1 MKAST
6 TKLRFNKAND
16 QAKLSRIAEWYGC
29 QVCVYNF
36 SLPSGHACPF
46 ADECLSKADRYDG
59 HITDGP
65 NTTFRC
71 FAASDEARQP
81 SVRQQRWY
89 NFQLLRQ
96 CRTKA
101 EMVALILESLPA
113 RFDIMRVHI
122 GGDFYNQM
130 YFEAWLEVARL
141 KPGQTFYAYTKSIPY
156 WIANIGN
163 IPDNFVLNA
172 SRGGRMDAMID
183 LADLKVAEVVFSLD
197 EADTKG
203 LEIDHDER
211 HAILPTGNF
220 ALLIHGTQP
229 KGSTA
234 AAAKREL
241 SRNGVEHS
249 YSRK

>member
-16 QAKLSRIAEWYGC
+16 QAKLGRIAEWYGC

-71 FAASDEARQP
+71 FSASDEARHP

-96 CRTKA
+96 CKTKA
-101 EMVALILESLPA
+101 EMVALILDSLPA

-183 LADLKVAEVVFSLD
+183 EADLKVAEVVFSLD

-211 HAILPTGNF
+211 HAIQDTGNF

-234 AAAKREL
+234 AAAKRAL